1 MHEFVYPARFTRAS
15 EGGWN
20 IRFRDL
26 PDAISQADDDEDA
39 IDIAEGC
46 LQATIEGRLLYGKEI
61 PKPSELRPGEVP
73 VSVPIE
79 TATKAALL
87 NAVAA
92 SGSSRVALAKALQ
105 MDEKEIRR
113 MLDPRHS
120 SKLPRIERVLKALG
134 KQLRISLVDIP
145 RPPRAVGQSGKP
157 EARQTRAVYHV
168 KHSRRV
174 IQRIRRTKNPKRAD

>member
-1 MHEFVYPARFTRAS
+1 MDEFVYPARFTHAP

-26 PDAISQADDDEDA
+26 PDAISQADEDEDA

-61 PKPSELRPGEVP
+61 PKPSEPRPGEVP
-73 VSVPIE
+73 VSLPIE

-92 SGSSRVALAKALQ
+92 SGSSRVALAKALH
-105 MDEKEIRR
+105 MDEKEMRR

-120 SKLPRIERVLKALG
+120 SKLPRIEQVLKALG

-145 RPPRAVGQSGKP
+145 KAPHAVGQSGKP
-157 EARQTRAVYHV
+157 EARQTRAAYGV
-168 KHSRRV
+168 KHSRGV
-174 IQRIRRTKNPKRAD
+174 AKVMKRRRLG

>member
-1 MHEFVYPARFTRAS
+1 MDEFVYPARFTRAP

-26 PDAISQADDDEDA
+26 PDAISQAGDDEDA
-39 IDIAEGC
+39 IDVAEGC
-46 LQATIEGRLLYGKEI
+46 LQATIEGRLLHAKEI

-79 TATKAALL
+79 TATKAALFE
-87 NAVAA
+87 AVAA
-92 SGSSRVALAKALQ
+92 SGSSRVALAKALR

-120 SKLPRIERVLKALG
+120 SKLPRIARVLRALG
-134 KQLRISLVDIP
+134 KELRLTVVDSP
-145 RPPRAVGQSGKP
+145 KPPGVNERRAS
-157 EARQTRAVYHV
+157 Y
-168 KHSRRV
+168 SRRSP
-174 IQRIRRTKNPKRAD
+174 RKGR

>member
-1 MHEFVYPARFTRAS
+1 MDDFVYPARFTRAP

-26 PDAISQADDDEDA
+26 PDAISQADEGEDA

-46 LQATIEGRLLYGKEI
+46 LQATIEGRLLYGQKI

-73 VSVPIE
+73 VAVPIE
-79 TATKAALL
+79 TATKAALFE
-87 NAVAA
+87 AVAA
-92 SGSSRVALAKALQ
+92 SGSSRLALAKALH

-120 SKLPRIERVLKALG
+120 SKLPRIARVLRALG
-134 KQLRISLVDIP
+134 KELRLTVVDSPKPPGANERPASYRRPKP
-145 RPPRAVGQSGKP
+145 RK
-157 EARQTRAVYHV
+157 
-168 KHSRRV
+168 RR
-174 IQRIRRTKNPKRAD
+174 